1 MVGSAASLR
10 RRYTERI
17 RNGSRTADP
26 VIRDEVLADVR
37 RLIHLIGELGDVR
50 CDEDLDF
57 NSETLLLQIGAVA
70 FRELGCALEAYE
82 MGLRPGTRWCGRALS
97 TIHRWCVPVA
107 PVDRSFTHPLPYHW
121 HR

>member
-1 MVGSAASLR
+1 MAGSAASLR

-37 RLIHLIGELGDVR
+37 QLIHLIGELGDVR

-57 NSETLLLQIGAVA
+57 NSETMRYFKLAQLL

-82 MGLRPGTRWCGRALS
+82 MGLAARDKMVRQSVVHDPPLVCARCSRRPFLYPSATL
-97 TIHRWCVPVA
+97 
-107 PVDRSFTHPLPYHW
+107 PLA
-121 HR
+121 